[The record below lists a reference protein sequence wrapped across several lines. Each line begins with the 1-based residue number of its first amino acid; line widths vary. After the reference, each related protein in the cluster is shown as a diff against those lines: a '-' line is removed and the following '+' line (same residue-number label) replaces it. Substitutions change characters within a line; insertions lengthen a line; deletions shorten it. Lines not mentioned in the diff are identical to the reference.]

1 MIRPLHSP
9 AAAAASSAA
18 AATAR
23 DTSAAMAVGV
33 LMHRYSLARD
43 EAAQRL
49 QRLAQEAGVTL
60 HAQAE
65 LLLAAVEQLAGPA
78 RH

>member
-1 MIRPLHSP
+1 
-9 AAAAASSAA
+9 
-18 AATAR
+18 
-23 DTSAAMAVGV
+23 
-33 LMHRYSLARD
+33 MHRYSLARD

-49 QRLAQEAGVTL
+49 QRLAQDAGLTL